1 MKYLPKLINIT
12 TWCVLCTFRIRCI
25 FVLNSINLMVIGTRW
40 KEISFSNISMWY
52 ASVNNKSKT
61 FLKYRLRKMGKENI
75 WSSWGIAEICQNK
88 KEWKT
93 FLASLPYFNTFVNI
107 SYKIEME
114 NFLYMRN
121 SNKAYS
127 CFINKSNI

>member
-1 MKYLPKLINIT
+1 
-12 TWCVLCTFRIRCI
+12 
-25 FVLNSINLMVIGTRW
+25 
-40 KEISFSNISMWY
+40 
-52 ASVNNKSKT
+52 
-61 FLKYRLRKMGKENI
+61 MGKENI

-114 NFLYMRN
+114 NFYMRN
-121 SNKAYS
+121 SKNHILVLSTNPIFRKVFGKYIFDS
-127 CFINKSNI
+127 QELLKTKSF